1 MSHIKIAL
9 AGMLLFGVA
18 GCGQD
23 GPARGDVSGK
33 VTIAAEPIVTGLI
46 TFIPELG
53 VEGPPAE
60 FAIVNGNYSSSKQ
73 HAGPPIGRNK
83 VTFYAQKKTGRK
95 VKSVDGSEYD
105 EYAELVPRKYN
116 EESATFVDVVSG
128 SNTFDF
134 DLEGKLAK

>member
-1 MSHIKIAL
+1 MTHIKMAL
-9 AGMLLFGVA
+9 AGMLLFVVA

-23 GPARGDVSGK
+23 GPVRGEVSGK
-33 VTIAAEPIVTGLI
+33 VTIATEPIVTGLI

-60 FAIVNGNYSSSKQ
+60 FAITNGNYSSSDR

-83 VTFYAQKKTGRK
+83 VTVYAQKKTGRRI
-95 VKSVDGSEYD
+95 KSVDGSEYD

-128 SNTFDF
+128 NNTFDF
-134 DLEGKLAK
+134 DLEAKPTK